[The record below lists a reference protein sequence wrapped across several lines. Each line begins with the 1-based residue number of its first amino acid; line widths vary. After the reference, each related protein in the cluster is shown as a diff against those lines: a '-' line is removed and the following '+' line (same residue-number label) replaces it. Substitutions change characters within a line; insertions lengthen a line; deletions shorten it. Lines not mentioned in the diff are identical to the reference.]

1 MSRLLALTLAS
12 FLVACST
19 EAPSPEAESAPDPN
33 LSTTHVTPEAAAAIE
48 AAATENV
55 AIETATADAASDCSV
70 SLSISGMVCDKM
82 CPPKV
87 ETALGAVDGVAKVE
101 VTYPDSAKVFGNGAA
116 CSEEG
121 QPTLL
126 KALEA
131 AGFGGA
137 ILNAS

>member
-1 MSRLLALTLAS
+1 
-12 FLVACST
+12 
-19 EAPSPEAESAPDPN
+19 
-33 LSTTHVTPEAAAAIE
+33 
-48 AAATENV
+48 
-55 AIETATADAASDCSV
+55 
-70 SLSISGMVCDKM
+70 MVCDKM

-87 ETALGAVDGVAKVE
+87 ETALGAVEGVAKVE
-101 VTYPDSAKVFGNGAA
+101 VTYPDTAKVFGNDAT

-137 ILNAS
+137 VLNAS